1 MKTILIASQKGGSG
15 KTTLAV
21 HLAVEASPARK
32 PVWVIDMDRQA
43 SLTRWHQRRPN
54 DTPILGNTSIS
65 KLGDGLKAIRTK
77 ASFVF
82 IDSAPTISKETQSLI
97 GLADL
102 VLIPVRPSPTDLW
115 SVAATVELVKA
126 QRKAFLFVLTQAKS
140 SASITAQAISAL
152 AQYGKVAHTV
162 IGDRVVYA
170 SSMTSGNVVREV
182 QPRGAAAKEI
192 SALWEEIL
200 SLIS

>member
-65 KLGDGLKAIRTK
+65 KLGDGLNAIRTK
-77 ASFVF
+77 TSFVF
-82 IDSAPTISKETQSLI
+82 IDSAPTISKETQALI

-126 QRKAFLFVLTQAKS
+126 QRKAFLFVLTQAKTT
-140 SASITAQAISAL
+140 ASITAQAISAL

-170 SSMTSGNVVREV
+170 SSMTSGNVAREV
-182 QPRGAAAKEI
+182 QSRGAASKEI

-200 SLIS
+200 SIIS

>member
-1 MKTILIASQKGGSG
+1 MKTILVASQKGGSG

-32 PVWVIDMDRQA
+32 PVWVIDMDKQG
-43 SLTRWHQRRPN
+43 SLTRWHQRRTH

-65 KLGDGLKAIRTK
+65 KLGDGLKAIRTNS
-77 ASFVF
+77 SFVF

-115 SVAATVELVKA
+115 SVAVTVELVKA
-126 QRKAFLFVLTQAKS
+126 QRKAFLFVLTQAKK
-140 SASITAQAISAL
+140 SASITAQAIAAL
-152 AQYGKVAHTV
+152 EQYGKVAHTV

-182 QPRGAAAKEI
+182 QPRGAASKEI